1 MENIMRK
8 TISRMYMEESY
19 FVPTDNHENVTLQK
33 YHTWGR
39 SKNEGVKWTNVVML
53 FMLPF
58 C

>member
-1 MENIMRK
+1 MRK

-19 FVPTDNHENVTLQK
+19 FVLTDNHENVTLQK

-39 SKNEGVKWTNVVML
+39 SKNEGVKWTSVVML